1 MRPNSLYK
9 YKKSLYS
16 DLRGDSHEVIMYRQ
30 ETVVTGCGESL
41 FAALQE
47 AEQWS
52 GFFPF
57 FLSFELT
64 VALYGNKLSAKE

>member
-47 AEQWS
+47 AEQ
-52 GFFPF
+52 
-57 FLSFELT
+57 
-64 VALYGNKLSAKE
+64 

>member
-1 MRPNSLYK
+1 MKASLLHC
-9 YKKSLYS
+9 KKQNN
-16 DLRGDSHEVIMYRQ
+16 DL
-30 ETVVTGCGESL
+30 
-41 FAALQE
+41 
-47 AEQWS
+47 